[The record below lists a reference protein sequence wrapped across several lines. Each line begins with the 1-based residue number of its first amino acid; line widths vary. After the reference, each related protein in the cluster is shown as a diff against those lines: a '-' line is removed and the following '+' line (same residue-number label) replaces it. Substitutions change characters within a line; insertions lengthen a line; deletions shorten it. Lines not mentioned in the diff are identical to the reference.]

1 MKNKH
6 VKSFNEL
13 NYFVSL
19 KNSNISDVMFSFDVK
34 EVSYED
40 GLSEFMF
47 EVAGKLG
54 GGLPNDY
61 FNNKELTELE
71 NIFRKIYDANTDLSN
86 LLYKKN

>member
-6 VKSFNEL
+6 IKSFNEL
-13 NYFVSL
+13 NEN
-19 KNSNISDVMFSFDVK
+19 KNLNISNVMFSFDVK
-34 EVSYED
+34 DISYDD

-54 GGLPNDY
+54 GGLPDQY
-61 FNNKELTELE
+61 FNDSELTELE

>member
-1 MKNKH
+1 MKNIKNL
-6 VKSFNEL
+6 NEL
-13 NYFVSL
+13 NEN
-19 KNSNISDVMFSFDVK
+19 KNLNISDVMFSFDVK
-34 EVSYED
+34 DISYDD

-54 GGLPNDY
+54 GGLPDQY
-61 FNNKELTELE
+61 FNHSELNELE